1 MLSRRQFVLFCFLLA
16 LLCCFGCGS
25 PGKSRSPT
33 VPPVELDRTWTI
45 SVLPFQTV
53 DESGLSGEDAMNLVS
68 TELANIKGFRL
79 VEREEFNT
87 ILGRYGIE
95 LSNVPTEE
103 RPDLGKL
110 LGAQLI
116 CFGHVNKK
124 LKLAFARVVF
134 TETGEVLVAKDADG
148 GKEIKNVRSVAR
160 KLRDGLL
167 TAEVIDELNKSGKR
181 DEEKKSL
188 PLDVEVKGYGNAA
201 DGDIIK
207 ARQLALRDAFV
218 NAIRMGCGIRILKY
232 MEVEKHIAVKN
243 MILTESVGYV
253 TSYEVLD
260 ENPDSE
266 FGYEVVVRASVS
278 RQPISDLEK
287 LKLVVK
293 YLHVEP
299 RIMVLVDGSIEG
311 DEMDKGRAN
320 EIAGRIG
327 LKLEEAGFLMVD
339 PESLSEGEMEA
350 KTSGKDVDLLVR
362 VTLNVNVMD
371 RIEGTEEK
379 TGFPVIS
386 AITTGI
392 FRVIRPETAEVLFSF
407 DHDALPPDRK
417 DQIKGFGNTD
427 DKAIANSINSFIP
440 VSAEKLA
447 WEIASKLEEPI

>member
-1 MLSRRQFVLFCFLLA
+1 MLSSRQFVLFCLLLA
-16 LLCCFGCGS
+16 LLCCFGCGFS
-25 PGKSRSPT
+25 GKSHSPAE
-33 VPPVELDRTWTI
+33 PPVELDKTWTI

-53 DESGLSGEDAMNLVS
+53 DESGLSGEEAMNLVS
-68 TELANIKGFRL
+68 TELVNIKGFKL
-79 VEREEFNT
+79 VEREEFNN
-87 ILGRYGIE
+87 ILGKYGIE
-95 LSNVPTEE
+95 LGNVPTED
-103 RPDLGKL
+103 RADLGKL

-134 TETGEVLVAKDADG
+134 TETGEVLVAKDANN

-167 TAEVIDELNKSGKR
+167 TAEVINELNKSGKR
-181 DEEKKSL
+181 YEEKKSL

-201 DGDIIK
+201 DGDVTK
-207 ARQLALRDAFV
+207 ARKLALRDAFV
-218 NAIRMGCGIRILKY
+218 NAVRMGCGIKILKH
-232 MEVEKHIAVKN
+232 MKVEKHIAVKN

-253 TSYEVLD
+253 ASYEVLD

-266 FGYEVVVRASVS
+266 FGYEVVVRASVI

-299 RIMVLVDGSIEG
+299 RIMVLVDGSIAG
-311 DEMDKGRAN
+311 DEMDKSRAN

-327 LKLEEAGFLMVD
+327 LKLEEAGFLVVD
-339 PESLSEGEMEA
+339 PESTSEGE
-350 KTSGKDVDLLVR
+350 VDLLVR
-362 VTLNVNVMD
+362 GTLNVNVMD
-371 RIEGTEEK
+371 RVEGTEEK
-379 TGFPVIS
+379 MGFPIIF

-392 FRVIRPETAEVLFSF
+392 FRVIRPGTAEVFFSF

-417 DQIKGFGNTD
+417 DEIKGFGNTD
-427 DKAIANSINSFIP
+427 DKAIANSIDGFIP

-447 WEIASKLEEPI
+447 WEIASKLEEPTK